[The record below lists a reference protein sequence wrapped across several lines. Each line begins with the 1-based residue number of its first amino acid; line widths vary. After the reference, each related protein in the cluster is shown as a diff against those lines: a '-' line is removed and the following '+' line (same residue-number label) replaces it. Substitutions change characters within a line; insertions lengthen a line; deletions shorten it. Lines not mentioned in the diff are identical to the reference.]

1 MPPRASTSNAGAA
14 GAAAKKL
21 SPVELKLLN
30 AGLAVKG
37 GEMLQNELF
46 AACGLSV
53 TATTMD
59 AVNGL
64 LRKGL
69 AQMLRTSSGQTMFR
83 FLGKEEA
90 KAMSSMDAEEKLV
103 LNHIRDAGNMGIW
116 SRTLTTKTGLPRATI
131 AKALKV
137 LEGKKTIKTV
147 KSVKTPTRK
156 IYMLTGIAP
165 SVELTGGPWFTDNEL
180 DVELV
185 DTLKRV
191 VRKFL
196 QQKSQPPSVTITDP
210 STSEPKKIKP
220 IYPVTATPFLPTSE
234 QVLEY
239 IMKSGAAI
247 VDLTREHVEDLL
259 DLMVFDGDVEKVL
272 VNRLGADGMPVARKP
287 APKGSSSKANGKKSA
302 KRSAKRKKGAAS
314 SSDEDSDDS
323 DREPAGK
330 KGSSNGKRAANGKAK
345 RKRAKLASDAE
356 DDSESSDFDSDEEAP
371 SAKRKRRRTGK
382 QSDDDDDNDDGA
394 AASGDGDSDDGKKKG
409 GSKRRKK
416 RVKSRVKAEASDA
429 NGASSTESE
438 DESSSARRKRAAAA
452 DQDAEAG
459 GEGGQDAST
468 QYVYRMIRQ
477 YRPTVGWTDMPCGR
491 CPVEEFCSEPPRRR
505 AEAIRRPARAL
516 SGGGGGAIGAPVT
529 RIEFEGGIQGVGMLG
544 GSGAAIG
551 VSDAKWGE
559 LKGGIGNGV
568 APVNPVDCP
577 AYKAWLDF

>member
-1 MPPRASTSNAGAA
+1 MPPKASTSAA
-14 GAAAKKL
+14 GSASAAAKKL

-37 GEMLQNELF
+37 GEMLQNDLF

-69 AQMLRTSSGQTMFR
+69 AQMLRTPSGQTMFR

-196 QQKSQPPSVTITDP
+196 QQKSQPPSVTVTDP
-210 STSEPKKIKP
+210 SSSEPTKIKP

-234 QVLEY
+234 QVLEW
-239 IMKSGAAI
+239 ISKSGAAI
-247 VDLTREHVEDLL
+247 VDLAKEHVEDLL

-272 VNRLGADGMPVARKP
+272 VNRLGPDGLPVAARKA
-287 APKGSSSKANGKKSA
+287 APSKSKANGKKSGSKTA
-302 KRSAKRKKGAAS
+302 SKRKKSGAAS
-314 SSDEDSDDS
+314 TTEEEDDS
-323 DREPAGK
+323 DESDAAGRK
-330 KGSSNGKRAANGKAK
+330 KGKGKRAANGKAK
-345 RKRAKLASDAE
+345 RKRAKLGSDAE
-356 DDSESSDFDSDEEAP
+356 DESDDEPSSDFDSDAP
-371 SAKRKRRRTGK
+371 ASSKAKKRSKG
-382 QSDDDDDNDDGA
+382 
-394 AASGDGDSDDGKKKG
+394 GDGDDEEDENGDSDVDSGRKKKG
-409 GSKRRKK
+409 SSKRRKK
-416 RVKSRVKAEASDA
+416 RGKGRVKTEDSDDDDDGD
-429 NGASSTESE
+429 NSSESE
-438 DESSSARRKRAAAA
+438 DDAASKRRRAKAAAA
-452 DQDAEAG
+452 DEADSSAAG
-459 GEGGQDAST
+459 GADANT
-468 QYVYRMIRQ
+468 QYVYRIIRQ

-505 AEAIRRPARAL
+505 AESVRRPAQARPLAGTAA
-516 SGGGGGAIGAPVT
+516 GGPST
-529 RIEFEGGIQGVGMLG
+529 RIEFEGGIQGIGMLG
-544 GSGAAIG
+544 GAGAAIG

-568 APVNPVDCP
+568 APVNPIDCP
-577 AYKAWLDF
+577 AYKTWLDF